1 MIIIT
6 VILSL
11 FIISFWFLG
20 YFYMQ
25 ADSELKRVQREI
37 NSQKRTLNLK
47 IEALKKQQAIV
58 EKDIKNLKDK
68 IKTTQAR
75 KQT

>member
-1 MIIIT
+1 
-6 VILSL
+6 
-11 FIISFWFLG
+11 
-20 YFYMQ
+20 MQ